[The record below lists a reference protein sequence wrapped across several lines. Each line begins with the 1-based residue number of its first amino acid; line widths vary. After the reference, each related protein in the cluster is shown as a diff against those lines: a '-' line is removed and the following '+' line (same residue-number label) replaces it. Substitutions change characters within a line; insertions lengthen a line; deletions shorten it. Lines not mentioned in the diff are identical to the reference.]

1 MRLTSLVA
9 AVVFVGFAVPTMARI
24 GVDGPNGFKIDLNAS
39 VQPGGEDVPSGIM
52 AATEGRVHRFVL
64 DGGQQRYFAYDL
76 VMAASGSDSLRV
88 SVEPL
93 SLSAAELAKISF
105 VDRSWTA
112 VPLVKPQPVQ
122 EVKTG
127 DRLVVDLLET
137 PTAGRRVIDT
147 IVFTRRGAT
156 SAAVPSRP

>member
-9 AVVFVGFAVPTMARI
+9 AVVFVAYAVPTVARI
-24 GVDGPNGFKIDLNAS
+24 GVDGPNGFRMDMNAS
-39 VQPGGEDVPSGIM
+39 FEPGGDSVPSGV
-52 AATEGRVHRFVL
+52 AAITEGRVHRFVA
-64 DGGQQRYFAYDL
+64 DSGQQRYFAYDL

-88 SVEPL
+88 AVEPL

-112 VPLVKPQPVQ
+112 VPLLKPQAVQ

-127 DRLVVDLLET
+127 DRLIIDLEN
-137 PTAGRRVIDT
+137 PTAGRRMIDT
-147 IVFTRRGAT
+147 LVFTRPGAT
-156 SAAVPSRP
+156 PAAVPSRP